1 MIITTDDLRVKLDR
15 FDKIQ
20 NQVLEHY
27 VATHDQ
33 ADCRMINAMYYQL
46 SKAINC
52 LEKGLK
58 GEFDFE

>member
-1 MIITTDDLRVKLDR
+1 MLITTDDLRVKLKR
-15 FDKIQ
+15 FDAVQ

-27 VATHDQ
+27 KATKDEN
-33 ADCRMINAMYYQL
+33 DCRMINAMYYQL
-46 SKAINC
+46 CKAINC